1 MATFP
6 VFRFL
11 TAGMLKKMKEDNYNN
26 LNYMNKVI
34 K

>member
-11 TAGMLKKMKEDNYNN
+11 IAGMLSKMKKDNYNS